1 MEGGEITIAQ
11 LAKKVDEQARFT
23 RSVSIICTLTVLGVM
38 FYTLTEMFNNL
49 PQAFV
54 LHYMGNLEKIVQ
66 EWNAIQD
73 IMANKRKNAAKDAAN
88 AAKAPEAQPAIK

>member
-1 MEGGEITIAQ
+1 MDSGELTVAQ

-23 RSVSIICTLTVLGVM
+23 RSVCIICTLTILGVM
-38 FYTLTEMFNNL
+38 FYTLTEIFNTL

-54 LHYMGNLEKIVQ
+54 LSYMGNLKMIKQ

-73 IMANKRKNAAKDAAN
+73 IKARQDINKDAAKQAPAP
-88 AAKAPEAQPAIK
+88 AATK